1 VTLAHVIALI
11 GIASTISLAVLGAL
25 LGLVVRGSERRVA
38 EVERKLDEAQK
49 GVEGRRVVDQ
59 SDHAQLTARVHATEV
74 EIARLQSLHELRPEL
89 NRVHRTLD
97 LLLQEVA
104 GLKGS
109 LRPWSRTP
117 SQLLPSEPPK
127 RGT

>member
-1 VTLAHVIALI
+1 MTLAHVIALV
-11 GIASTISLAVLGAL
+11 GILVTVALAVLGAL
-25 LGLVVRGSERRVA
+25 LGLVVRGSDRRVA
-38 EVERKLDEAQK
+38 EAERKLGDLERA
-49 GVEGRRVVDQ
+49 VESHRAADQ
-59 SDHAQLTARVHATEV
+59 TEHVQLTARVHSTEV

-89 NRVHRTLD
+89 TRVQRTLD

-117 SQLLPSEPPK
+117 GPLLPSEPPK
-127 RGT
+127 RGG